1 MLKRKYW
8 LGAAAAALV
17 GAGVV
22 IATTGFAKYEGAINA
37 RGVDLSAP
45 QAYVITSGLSRLPR
59 DLVKAPVLKD
69 VLTQDLVFY
78 YEDHED
84 KLGLRGA
91 LKRIAYEHDTT
102 LTDKLVATALDEP
115 AEVALWAD
123 DKGAPRYWLIA
134 MTRGTLARA
143 IQGAAAIA
151 ADDQQLSILGTV
163 RANNAD
169 VTVFALTLS
178 PRRTLV
184 VASQGARVVVLSD
197 PGLLFLKAGEA
208 DPESLKVVAA
218 LLSDDRKTEAVY
230 QQRFGVGDPGKG
242 HTLVADAQLMS
253 LGYQQFLPGYRALRV
268 DVAADGASVRTQLRV
283 ADAKTLPA
291 ERAPMWSALP
301 VDPAACTL
309 LPAQWTQIDTVLT
322 DAPGFAPTDAQAK
335 ALKRFEANLDGPAAV
350 CWYARSQLH
359 TPVFI
364 AHTKDTGADS
374 TVALD
379 TLAQWFARKPAVADA
394 AAKPADAAA
403 KKGAAG
409 KTGSSAQ
416 PGGSTATALTVLG
429 ITDGAKPDTLH
440 RRWQQE
446 VAAPWGQHVLGKK
459 ASYKPTLAREGQ
471 WIVYSPDDELVGLTL
486 DALAKRYPSLEDTL
500 PANGST
506 LAVLAPQQIADLAQ
520 KEAFRVLPPE
530 QEVLYQAARSRLLPR
545 LAALRK
551 LPTARAVANGAPD
564 ANGWVAVDW
573 QPLAAPA
580 AAPAAVPAKTAS
592 AQ

>member
-17 GAGVV
+17 GVGVV

-45 QAYVITSGLSRLPR
+45 QAYVITSALSRLPR

-102 LTDKLVATALDEP
+102 LTDKLIATALDEP
-115 AEVALWAD
+115 AEVALWTD

-134 MTRGTLARA
+134 MTRGVLARA
-143 IQGAAAIA
+143 IQGAAAVA

-169 VTVFALTLS
+169 VTVYALTLS

-184 VASQGARVVVLSD
+184 LASQGARVVVLSD

-218 LLSDDRKTEAVY
+218 LLSDNPKTEAVY

-242 HTLVADAQLMS
+242 HTLVADARLMS

-268 DVAADGASVRTQLRV
+268 DLAAGGASVSTRLRV
-283 ADAKTLPA
+283 TDAQALPA
-291 ERAPMWSALP
+291 AHAPMWSALP

-309 LPAQWTQIDTVLT
+309 LPAQWTQIDSVLT
-322 DAPGFAPTDAQAK
+322 EAPGFAPTEAQAK
-335 ALKRFEANLDGPAAV
+335 ALKHFEANLDGPAAV

-379 TLAQWFARKPAVADA
+379 ALAQWFARSPVVS
-394 AAKPADAAA
+394 AKP
-403 KKGAAG
+403 
-409 KTGSSAQ
+409 
-416 PGGSTATALTVLG
+416 PVATALTVLG

-446 VAAPWGQHVLGKK
+446 VVAPWGPHVMNKK

-471 WIVYSPDDELVGLTL
+471 WIVYSPDDALVGLTL

-500 PANGST
+500 PATGAT
-506 LAVLAPQQIADLAQ
+506 LAVLAPKQLADLAQ
-520 KEAFRVLPPE
+520 QEAFRVLEPE
-530 QEVLYQAARSRLLPR
+530 QEALYQAARGRLLPR
-545 LAALRK
+545 LAALSK

-580 AAPAAVPAKTAS
+580 AAPAKTAS